1 MDRLYNGLKPFL
13 KPFFECGVVVGS
25 ASAGAI
31 LISKLICDDED
42 ITETVTVKN
51 ESYTNQI
58 DNIIDYNI
66 DLLKSIQ
73 WLNLKCCTRQ
83 DKKKFDEFEK
93 KLAKLIK
100 LEQNLEKL
108 KTYNKA
114 WFLLGFEYK
123 HQLNNILMYFQGR
136 FFNEKSKKYFEF
148 LRNTIGDLAHNIQLE
163 NIKDLESRIYNL

>member
-1 MDRLYNGLKPFL
+1 MNNLFNNL
-13 KPFFECGVVVGS
+13 KPFFECGLVVGS

-31 LISKLICDDED
+31 LLSKLICDED
-42 ITETVTVKN
+42 IAEPVTN
-51 ESYTNQI
+51 TYTKEI
-58 DNIIDYNI
+58 GNIIDYNI

-73 WLNLKCCTRQ
+73 WLNLKCCNRQ
-83 DKKKFDEFEK
+83 DKKQFDQFEK

-100 LEQNLEKL
+100 LEQNLEQL
-108 KTYNKA
+108 KMYNKA
-114 WFLLGFEYK
+114 WFLLAFEYK
-123 HQLNNILMYFQGR
+123 HQLNKILMYFQGR

>member
-1 MDRLYNGLKPFL
+1 MDRLFNDLNPYF
-13 KPFFECGVVVGS
+13 KPFFQYGIVVGS

-31 LISKLICDDED
+31 LLSKLICDEN
-42 ITETVTVKN
+42 ITEPVTVK
-51 ESYTNQI
+51 SYTNQI

-108 KTYNKA
+108 KMYNKA